1 MKSSRLS
8 WLLSPWTIGTG
19 MISGVLIGWQ
29 YRELAFRLAPLG
41 EAYLSLLQMCII
53 PIMITA
59 VLSSLGRLLIS
70 GEAAVYMGRL
80 LIVFILGLFIASGVG
95 LSVGMVAK
103 PGTSLSKK
111 AQVTLG
117 KKISET
123 ETTSFDLSKST
134 NPDLLSFVK
143 EIVPNNVIG
152 AISQGKNLPIL
163 FFFILLGIALGL
175 VRSPAGKTALDFI
188 GVFYDA
194 LLRIITWVMFG
205 LPFGLCCLLAYQ
217 VAQIGL
223 DIIFALLKLVIFCYL
238 CAFILIGIYGIAMWL
253 KIGGSF
259 FRSFIALKE
268 TFVVALGTSSS
279 FATIPSAL
287 HSLRHELHL
296 DEQATRLVVPLGVS
310 LNPHGTAMYFA
321 ISAVFI
327 AQLYN
332 TSLSAPALIIILV
345 GSILA
350 GIAATG
356 APGAGALAM
365 IALILEP
372 LGLPV
377 ATAVVFLTAVDPILD
392 PIITLTTVHAN
403 CTAAAMVAKDQHK
416 QISLEEQ

>member
-1 MKSSRLS
+1 MKSNRLN
-8 WLLSPWTIGTG
+8 WLLSPWTIGAG

-29 YRELAFRLAPLG
+29 YREIAFHLAPLG

-59 VLSSLGRLLIS
+59 VLSSLGHLLIS
-70 GEAAVYMGRL
+70 GEAAAYMGRL
-80 LIVFILGLFIASGVG
+80 LVVFIFGLLIATVVG
-95 LSVGMVAK
+95 LTVGVITK
-103 PGTSLSKK
+103 PGASLSKK

-117 KKISET
+117 KKIAET
-123 ETTSFDLSKST
+123 ETTSFDPSKSVK
-134 NPDLLSFVK
+134 PDLLGFVK
-143 EIVPNNVIG
+143 EIVPNNVIR
-152 AISQGKNLPIL
+152 AMSQGKNLPVL
-163 FFFILLGIALGL
+163 FFTILLGIALGL
-175 VRSPAGKTALDFI
+175 ARSPGGKTVLDFI
-188 GVFYDA
+188 DVLYDA
-194 LLRIITWVMFG
+194 LLRIITWVMYG

-217 VAQIGL
+217 IAQIGL
-223 DIIFALLKLVIFCYL
+223 DIILSLLKLVIFSYL
-238 CAFILIGIYGIAMWL
+238 CALILIGIYGIAMWV

-259 FRSFIALKE
+259 FRSFAALKE

-287 HSLRHELHL
+287 RCLQDKLHL
-296 DEQATRLVVPLGVS
+296 DVQATRLVVPLGIS

-321 ISAVFI
+321 ISAVFF

-332 TSLSAPALIIILV
+332 ISLSAPALVIILV

-365 IALILEP
+365 IALVLEP

-377 ATAVVFLTAVDPILD
+377 ATAVILLTAVDPILD

-403 CTAAAMVAKDQHK
+403 CTAATMVAKDRHGEK
-416 QISLEEQ
+416 SSEE

>member
-1 MKSSRLS
+1 
-8 WLLSPWTIGTG
+8 

-29 YRELAFRLAPLG
+29 YREIAFCLAPLG

-59 VLSSLGRLLIS
+59 VLSSLGHLFVS
-70 GEAAVYMGRL
+70 GEAATYIGRL
-80 LIVFILGLFIASGVG
+80 LIVFILGMVIASVVG
-95 LSVGMVAK
+95 LSVGMVTE
-103 PGTSLSKK
+103 PGASFSKK
-111 AQVTLG
+111 AQMTLG

-123 ETTSFDLSKST
+123 ESISSDLSHST
-134 NPDLLSFVK
+134 RPDLLSFLK
-143 EIVPNNVIG
+143 EIVPNNVIR
-152 AISQGKNLPIL
+152 AMSQGKNLPVL
-163 FFFILLGIALGL
+163 FFTILLGIALGL
-175 VRSPAGKTALDFI
+175 VRSPGGKIAKDFI
-188 GVFYDA
+188 DVIFDA
-194 LLRIITWVMFG
+194 LLRIITWVMYG

-217 VAQIGL
+217 IAQVGL
-223 DIIFALLKLVIFCYL
+223 DIMLALLKLVILCYL

-253 KIGGSF
+253 KLRGSF

-287 HSLRHELHL
+287 RCMQDNLHL
-296 DEQATRLVVPLGVS
+296 DVQATRLVVPLGVS

-321 ISAVFI
+321 ISAVFF

-332 TSLSAPALIIILV
+332 VSLSVPALIIIIV

-350 GIAATG
+350 GLAATG

-365 IALILEP
+365 IALVLEP

-377 ATAVVFLTAVDPILD
+377 ATAVILLTAVDPILD

-403 CTAAAMVAKDQHK
+403 CAAAAMVAKDQHK
-416 QISLEEQ
+416 QVSVEE